1 MSQYI
6 AYLDS
11 HDQKWSAD
19 CTSFYGQ
26 PVDIWSVGMVF
37 SELLLRACGGQL
49 PHLYA
54 KFQLSQIDPKL
65 SERRQFAEEQRQRLN
80 FILQEIGLQNLKNT
94 VTTLPGAP
102 PLHDLP
108 VAVELLDRMLHRD
121 WQGENA
127 RISAKDALSH
137 SFFGS
142 TASEQAVPLSD
153 EKIRFKEVQVELQR
167 LQKVRE
173 WKRLCLC

>member
-1 MSQYI
+1 
-6 AYLDS
+6 
-11 HDQKWSAD
+11 
-19 CTSFYGQ
+19 
-26 PVDIWSVGMVF
+26 MVF

-54 KFQLSQIDPKL
+54 KFQLSQIGPTL
-65 SERRQFAEEQRQRLN
+65 SERQQFAEEQKQRLK

-94 VTTLPGAP
+94 VTTPPGAP

-108 VAVELLDRMLHRD
+108 VAVELLDRMLRRD

-127 RISAKDALSH
+127 LISAKDALSH

-142 TASEQAVPLSD
+142 AASEQAVPLSD

-167 LQKVRE
+167 LQKVGMVMQV
-173 WKRLCLC
+173 LTFVLLT

>member
-1 MSQYI
+1 
-6 AYLDS
+6 
-11 HDQKWSAD
+11 
-19 CTSFYGQ
+19 
-26 PVDIWSVGMVF
+26 
-37 SELLLRACGGQL
+37 
-49 PHLYA
+49 
-54 KFQLSQIDPKL
+54 LSQIDPKL

-80 FILQEIGLQNLKNT
+80 FILQEIDLLKNT

-108 VAVELLDRMLHRD
+108 VAVELLDRMLRRD

-142 TASEQAVPLSD
+142 AASEQAVPLSD
-153 EKIRFKEVQVELQR
+153 EKKRFKEVQVELQR

-173 WKRLCLC
+173 CKRLCLS